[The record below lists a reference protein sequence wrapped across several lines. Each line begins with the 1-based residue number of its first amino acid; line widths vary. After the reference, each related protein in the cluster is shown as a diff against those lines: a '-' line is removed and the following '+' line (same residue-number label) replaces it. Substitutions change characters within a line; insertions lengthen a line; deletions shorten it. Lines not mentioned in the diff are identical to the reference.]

1 MRERTALV
9 VLGACVTVPLLAAI
23 TGGLIAGSLPCSNGS
38 AVPYAVGLVAWWA
51 AGVWWSVRNARGL
64 FAAAAAVGSVLLSTG
79 ALLFSAFAVGFDR
92 CFVF

>member
-1 MRERTALV
+1 MKDRTALV

-23 TGGLIAGSLPCSNGS
+23 TGGLIAALRECSSGSV
-38 AVPYAVGLVAWWA
+38 VPYAIGLVVWWA
-51 AGVWWSVRNARGL
+51 AGIWWSLQHARGL
-64 FAAAAAVGSVLLSTG
+64 FAGAAAVGSVMLTTG